1 MVEKMTYLLLTVTV
15 MALVAIYAFL
25 MRHWMVAKPLVGTAA
40 VMLILTA
47 IFDNVIIAT
56 GIVAYDQEKISG
68 IMVGVA
74 PIEDFAYTVLA
85 IVLVPSLFNFF
96 RTKL

>member
-1 MVEKMTYLLLTVTV
+1 MTYLLLTVTV
-15 MALVAIYAFL
+15 MAFVAIYAFL
-25 MRHWMVAKPLVGTAA
+25 MRHWMVAKPLVGTA
-40 VMLILTA
+40 

-56 GIVAYDQEKISG
+56 GIVAYDHEKISG

>member
-1 MVEKMTYLLLTVTV
+1 MTYLLLTVTV
-15 MALVAIYAFL
+15 MALVVIYAFL
-25 MRHWMVAKPLVGTAA
+25 MRHWLVAKPLVGTAA

>member
-1 MVEKMTYLLLTVTV
+1 MTYLLLSITV
-15 MALVAIYAFL
+15 MALVVIYAYL
-25 MRHWMVAKPLVGTAA
+25 MRHWWVAKPLLGTAA
-40 VMLILTA
+40 VMLTLTA
-47 IFDNVIIAT
+47 IFDNVIIGT
-56 GIVAYDQEKISG
+56 GIVAYDLEKISG
-68 IMVGVA
+68 IKIGVA

>member
-1 MVEKMTYLLLTVTV
+1 MTYLLLTVTV

-25 MRHWMVAKPLVGTAA
+25 MRHWLVAKPLLGTAA
-40 VMLILTA
+40 VMLTLTA
-47 IFDNVIIAT
+47 IFDNVIIET
-56 GIVAYDQEKISG
+56 GIVAYDQGKISG

>member
-1 MVEKMTYLLLTVTV
+1 MTYLLLSATV

-25 MRHWMVAKPLVGTAA
+25 MRHWWVTKPLVGTAA
-40 VMLILTA
+40 VMLTLTA
-47 IFDNVIIAT
+47 IFDNVIIGT
-56 GIVAYDQEKISG
+56 GIVAYDSEKISG
-68 IMVGVA
+68 IKIGVA

>member
-1 MVEKMTYLLLTVTV
+1 MTYLLLTVTV

-25 MRHWMVAKPLVGTAA
+25 MRHWLVAKPLVGTAA
-40 VMLILTA
+40 VMLTLTA
-47 IFDNVIIAT
+47 IFDNVIIET
-56 GIVAYDQEKISG
+56 GIVAYDQGKISG

>member
-1 MVEKMTYLLLTVTV
+1 MTYLLLTVTV

-85 IVLVPSLFNFF
+85 IVLVPSLYNFF